1 MTPCLEVR
9 GLTRNFGGLTA
20 VRDLSFTVPDG
31 AITGLIGPN
40 GSGKTVTFD
49 CITGFYRPASGSVL
63 FRSHDVTGAR
73 PHEIALHGIG
83 RSFQL
88 TGVFPR
94 LTVRE
99 NLAFAAQEKR
109 FLRTLAGFT
118 RRADVASPAAVARVL
133 DFLNLGA
140 VRDARVASLP
150 YGQQRILEL
159 GSLMLMQPEPALYM
173 LDEPFAGLAQ
183 GEVTRYVA
191 LLREMRATGKTF
203 LIVEHNVRAIMNVC
217 DTIVVLDHGAK
228 IAAGTPAAIQT
239 DPRVIE
245 AYLGH
250 ATAPQRR

>member
-1 MTPCLEVR
+1 MTTCLEVR
-9 GLTRNFGGLTA
+9 GLTRHFGGLTA

-49 CITGFYRPASGSVL
+49 CITGFYRPSSGSVL
-63 FRSHDVTGAR
+63 FRGADVTGQR
-73 PHEIALHGIG
+73 PHEIAMHGIG

-109 FLRTLAGFT
+109 FLRTVAGFT
-118 RRADVASPAAVARVL
+118 RRADLAPPAAVERVL
-133 DFLNLGA
+133 AFLNLGD
-140 VRDARVASLP
+140 VRHERVASLP

-191 LLREMRATGKTF
+191 LLRQMRGTGKTF

-217 DTIVVLDHGAK
+217 DTIVVLDHGEK
-228 IAAGTPAAIQT
+228 IAAGTPADIQN